1 MNEVGT
7 PDVARWL
14 EQSADEPYVYL
25 TTTGRRSGRR
35 HRIEIWFAVHD
46 GRIYLMSGG
55 RDRSDWVRNIRA
67 NPNVTVELAGRS
79 HDGIAQ
85 FIGAEDPEDQLAR
98 ELLVTKYARPGN
110 ELADWGHNSLPLVI
124 DLSDDVNSSST
135 QGA

>member
-1 MNEVGT
+1 MSDIST
-7 PDVARWL
+7 ADIQSWL
-14 EQSADEPYVYL
+14 IRSADEPYVYL

-79 HDGIAQ
+79 HDGIAK
-85 FIGAEDPEDQLAR
+85 FIGADDPEDQLAR

-110 ELADWGHNSLPLVI
+110 ELTDWGRNSLPLVI
-124 DLSDDVNSSST
+124 DLSQDVNSSTT